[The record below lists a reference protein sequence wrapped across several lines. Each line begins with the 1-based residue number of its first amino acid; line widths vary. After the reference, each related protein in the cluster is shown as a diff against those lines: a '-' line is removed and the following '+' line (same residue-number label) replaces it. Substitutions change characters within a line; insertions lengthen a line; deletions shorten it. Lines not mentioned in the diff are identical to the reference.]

1 MARLDPFRSSR
12 ARDDFIAQYDA
23 VMGNWPVPFEDRASS
38 TSFGMTHTI
47 VSGPPDAQPLVL
59 FHGANTTAAMW
70 VPVIERLSASYRC
83 YCIDT
88 ITDANKSVVTRRLR
102 GVEDHIVWMREV
114 FAALDIQS
122 ARVAGLSYGGWL
134 ATVLS
139 VHAPELV
146 ERLVLLCPAGTFTRL
161 TTEFMVRM
169 IGSSAMRSPALAR
182 RSIQW
187 LSSTPDAPSD
197 EVLCL
202 VARILIACRPTMM
215 PPTALTDDELRRID
229 VPTTVVVG
237 DREVIY
243 RGGPQAAL
251 DRARRLIPDVR
262 TRLVR
267 GGHVLTVDCPKE
279 LADEVLAALT

>member
-1 MARLDPFRSSR
+1 MASLDPFRSPR
-12 ARDDFIAQYDA
+12 ARADFIAQYDV
-23 VMGNWPVPFEDRASS
+23 VMGSWPVPYEDRESS
-38 TSFGMTHTI
+38 TSFGTTHSI

-70 VPVIERLSASYRC
+70 IPVIEALSGSYRC
-83 YCIDT
+83 YCVDT

-102 GVEDHIVWMREV
+102 GMDDHIAWMREV
-114 FAALDIQS
+114 FAALDIQR
-122 ARVAGLSYGGWL
+122 ARVVGLSYGGWL
-134 ATVLS
+134 ASVLS

-161 TTEFMVRM
+161 TAEFMVRM
-169 IGSSAMRSPALAR
+169 VGSSVTRSPALAR

-197 EVLCL
+197 EVLGL
-202 VARILIACRPTMM
+202 VATILVACRPTLM
-215 PPTALTDDELRRID
+215 PPTALTDDELRSID
-229 VPTTVVVG
+229 VPTTVVIG

-243 RGGPQAAL
+243 RGGAQAAL

-262 TRLVR
+262 TRLVQ
-267 GGHVLTVDCPKE
+267 GGHVLTLDCPKQV
-279 LADEVLAALT
+279 ADEVLEAFA